1 MASTVKV
8 GITAEDEGFGRSLQQ
23 MASEASKFAKEVGA
37 SGKGV
42 TGLTASFRTAKK
54 AVMDLSLAY
63 SQLNDEAKNSDFGRA
78 MKEQLDKAK
87 EAASQLLDMKG
98 DISKELSNMAS
109 DTAAWDSLSQGI
121 DVVGTSATALVGIFS
136 DVTGESEAAAETLKT
151 MATVQSSLNAV
162 ISIGNALQKQSSLM
176 KGISIVQSKAA
187 TLAKTMETKA
197 TIGATLAQRA
207 FNAVA
212 KANPY
217 VLLASA
223 VLAVGSAIA
232 IYAKNTADAKKKEEE
247 LQKAQERAKK
257 LNDTYA
263 DAVVDNSAEMITKW
277 IAVEEASK
285 KENLTQEEKNNIY
298 EAAQPIVAAL
308 GDEVNNFAELEDWIP
323 KNKDRVINAL
333 AQRAVAMAEYA
344 VAIEEAKEMIR
355 TLAEQETRVKSAAS
369 YVGQT
374 LSAEEWAKRGVDT
387 KYLKKKFETK
397 DVFAQGEMTQQKI
410 LVGYTL
416 DPSSYKKMQDDFDK
430 QIIATEKKVKDKI
443 SKRIKSAISNENAA
457 AAILGDGK
465 PSTKTTKPKTTHN
478 TSHRNNSN
486 TTKGDKEKTT
496 AVERINKALEA
507 ERKKLENINIEN
519 DKDGSKK
526 KAVYAT
532 MLKLNKQK
540 EKYYDVDDTGFDK
553 LKETLYDE
561 LKLVKANSSE
571 WDEIQEKIKNAND
584 KRLLVTLSKGNA
596 GLEESLALLRE
607 NRNLVKEGSDEWN
620 EYTEHINDL
629 EDLMA
634 KLNISHVAG
643 SLGYIQDLISG
654 LEDVKIDIDINTK
667 DGMKRLLEITN
678 QIADLTS
685 EQQVIDI
692 YINSFSLDKFEER
705 YNKLLD
711 KFKDN
716 KDITLIIKTQIADN
730 AKAQISAL
738 SETFSS
744 GLIDSDTFKSQID
757 DIFKYLENK
766 GIDTSKFTKDL
777 VDGISGAMSN
787 QNDMFSLGL
796 IDTSTFV
803 ENISKMKQQL
813 VDLGVSGEAA
823 MRMLNTSGVN
833 ALSDLQA
840 KYDEG
845 IIDKDEFLKQFEAL
859 KQQLVDL
866 GLDVKVKPELETS
879 KWEKDLNSAA
889 DAVNS
894 LGSAFSSLGEL
905 SEDPTLKIA
914 GIIAQSIANIA
925 LGAGKAISKAG
936 DLGPWGWV
944 AFGASIMAQMAA
956 MIAQVHSATGYAEG
970 GIIKGSTT
978 TGDHLIARVNAGEAI
993 LNTRQQ
999 ARLFDMIDHGQM
1011 YNNVEP
1017 QVSTVRI
1024 KGSDLYLSLK
1034 NYSKI
1039 SGKTSFG
1046 NGINTH

>member
-8 GITAEDEGFGRSLQQ
+8 GITAEDEGFGQSLQQ
-23 MASEASKFAKEVGA
+23 MASDASKFAKEVGA

-42 TGLTASFRTAKK
+42 AGLTASFRTARK
-54 AVMDLSLAY
+54 AAMDLSLAY
-63 SQLNDEAKNSDFGRA
+63 SQLSDEAKNSDFGRA
-78 MKEQLDKAK
+78 MKVQLDQAK

-98 DISKELSNMAS
+98 DIAQELSNMAS
-109 DTAAWDSLSQGI
+109 DTATWDSLSQGI
-121 DVVGTSATALVGIFS
+121 DVVGTSATALIGIFS
-136 DVTGESEAAAETLKT
+136 DVNGESEEAAETLKA

-176 KGISIVQSKAA
+176 KGISNIQSKAS

-197 TIGATLAQRA
+197 TVGATLAQRA

-217 VLLASA
+217 VLLATA
-223 VLAVGSAIA
+223 VLAVGSALA
-232 IYAKNTADAKKKEEE
+232 VYAKNSTDAKKKEEE
-247 LQKAQERAKK
+247 LQKAQERAKQ
-257 LNDTYA
+257 LNDAYA
-263 DAVVDNSAEMITKW
+263 DSVVDNSAEMITKW
-277 IAVEEASK
+277 IAVEEASS

-333 AQRAVAMAEYA
+333 VQRAVAMAEYS
-344 VAIEEAKEMIR
+344 VAIKEAEEMLRLLAVKE
-355 TLAEQETRVKSAAS
+355 ADVKAAAQF
-369 YVGQT
+369 VGQT
-374 LSAEEWAKRGVDT
+374 KSYEEWLKLGVNPN
-387 KYLKKKFETK
+387 YLK
-397 DVFAQGEMTQQKI
+397 DVYKTVSTFSQGETHNQTVH
-410 LVGYTL
+410 VGYTL
-416 DPSSYKKMQDDFDK
+416 DRASYEKMKKDVEYKMEQAGIEITK
-430 QIIATEKKVKDKI
+430 KIAG
-443 SKRIKSAISNENAA
+443 RIRNALKNENAA
-457 AAILGDGK
+457 AAILGGGK
-465 PSTKTTKPKTTHN
+465 TSTKTHTPKTTN
-478 TSHRNNSN
+478 KASHKNNSN

-496 AVERINKALEA
+496 AVEKINKSLEA
-507 ERKKLENINIEN
+507 EQKKLENINKEN

-532 MLKLNKQK
+532 MLKLNQQK

-553 LKETLYDE
+553 LKGTLYDE

-571 WDEIQEKIKNAND
+571 WTEIQKKIKNAND

-596 GLEESLALLRE
+596 GLDESIALLRE
-607 NRNLVKEGSDEWN
+607 NRKLVKEGSDEWN
-620 EYTEHINDL
+620 EYTKHINEL

-654 LEDVKIDIDINTK
+654 LENVKIDIDINAK
-667 DGMKRLLEITN
+667 DGMTRLLEKTN

-738 SETFSS
+738 SETFSN
-744 GLIDSDTFKSQID
+744 GLIDYDTFKSQID
-757 DIFKYLENK
+757 GIFKYLENK
-766 GIDTSKFTKDL
+766 GIDTSKFTKDI

-823 MRMLNTSGVN
+823 MRILNTAGVN
-833 ALSDLQA
+833 ALSDLQS

-845 IIDKDEFLKQFEAL
+845 IIDKDEFLKQFETL
-859 KQQLVDL
+859 KQQLEAL
-866 GLDVKVKPELETS
+866 GLDIKIKPELETS
-879 KWEKDLNSAA
+879 KWEKDLNYAA

-894 LGSAFSSLGEL
+894 LGSAFSSLGEM

-925 LGAGKAISKAG
+925 LGAGKAIAKSG
-936 DLGPWGWV
+936 DLGPWGWL

-970 GIIKGSTT
+970 GIIKGNTT
-978 TGDHLIARVNAGEAI
+978 IGDHLIARVNAGEAI

-999 ARLFDMIDHGQM
+999 ARLFDMIDHGQI
-1011 YNNVEP
+1011 YNNAEP

-1024 KGSDLYLSLK
+1024 KGSDIYLSLK

>member
-8 GITAEDEGFGRSLQQ
+8 GITAEDEGFGQSLQQ
-23 MASEASKFAKEVGA
+23 MASDASKFAKEVGV

-42 TGLTASFRTAKK
+42 AGLTASFRTAKK
-54 AVMDLSLAY
+54 AAMDLSLAY
-63 SQLNDEAKNSDFGRA
+63 SQLSDEAKNSDFGRA

-98 DISKELSNMAS
+98 DISQELSNMAS
-109 DTAAWDSLSQGI
+109 DTATWDSLSQGI
-121 DVVGTSATALVGIFS
+121 DVVGTSATALIGIFS
-136 DVTGESEAAAETLKT
+136 DVNGESETAVETLKA

-176 KGISIVQSKAA
+176 KGISIIQSKAS

-197 TIGATLAQRA
+197 TVGATLAQKA

-217 VLLASA
+217 VLLATA

-232 IYAKNTADAKKKEEE
+232 VYAKNSADAKKKEEE

-308 GDEVNNFAELEDWIP
+308 GDEVNNFAELEEWIP

-355 TLAEQETRVKSAAS
+355 TLAEQETRVKAVAGS
-369 YVGQT
+369 VGQT
-374 LSAEEWAKRGVDT
+374 LSEEQWAKQGVDK
-387 KYLKKKFETK
+387 KYLKPKYETRG
-397 DVFAQGEMTQQKI
+397 VFAQGEMTQQKI

-416 DPSSYKKMQDDFDK
+416 DQSSYKKMQDDVEK
-430 QIIATEKKVKDKI
+430 QITAAEQKIRNKI

-457 AAILGDGK
+457 AAILGDA
-465 PSTKTTKPKTTHN
+465 KTSPKTTHK

-496 AVERINKALEA
+496 AVEKINKALEA
-507 ERKKLENINIEN
+507 ERKKLENINKEN

-526 KAVYAT
+526 KSVYAT
-532 MLKLNKQK
+532 MLKLNQQK

-561 LKLVKANSSE
+561 LKLTKANSSE
-571 WDEIQEKIKNAND
+571 WNDIQKKIKNAND
-584 KRLLVTLSKGNA
+584 RRLLVTLSKGNA

-607 NRNLVKEGSDEWN
+607 NRNLVKEGSDEWK
-620 EYTEHINDL
+620 EYTQHINDVENL
-629 EDLMA
+629 IA
-634 KLNISHVAG
+634 KMNISHVAG

-654 LEDVKIDIDINTK
+654 LEDVKVDIDINTK

-716 KDITLIIKTQIADN
+716 EDITLIIKTQIADN

-738 SETFSS
+738 SETFSN
-744 GLIDSDTFKSQID
+744 GFIDSDTFKSKID
-757 DIFKYLENK
+757 GIFKYLESK

-803 ENISKMKQQL
+803 ENIYKMKQQL

-845 IIDKDEFLKQFEAL
+845 IIDKDEFLQQFETL
-859 KQQLVDL
+859 KQALEDL
-866 GLDVKVKPELETS
+866 GLDIKVKPELETS

-894 LGSAFSSLGEL
+894 LGSAFSSLGEM

-936 DLGPWGWV
+936 DLGPWGWL

-978 TGDHLIARVNAGEAI
+978 MGDHLIARVNAGEAI

-999 ARLFDMIDHGQM
+999 SRLFDMIDHGQI
-1011 YNNVEP
+1011 YNNAEP

-1024 KGSDLYLSLK
+1024 KGSDIYLSLK

-1046 NGINTH
+1046 NGINIH

>member
-8 GITAEDEGFGRSLQQ
+8 GITAEDEGFGQSLQR
-23 MASEASKFAKEVGA
+23 MASDASKFAKEVGA

-42 TGLTASFRTAKK
+42 AGLTASFRTAKK
-54 AVMDLSLAY
+54 AAMDLSLAY
-63 SQLNDEAKNSDFGRA
+63 SQLSDEAKNSDFGRT
-78 MKEQLDKAK
+78 MKAQLDQAK

-98 DISKELSNMAS
+98 DISQELSNMAS
-109 DTAAWDSLSQGI
+109 DTATWDSLSQGI
-121 DVVGTSATALVGIFS
+121 DVVGTSATALIGIFS
-136 DVTGESEAAAETLKT
+136 DVNDESETAVETLKA

-176 KGISIVQSKAA
+176 KGVSIIQSKAA
-187 TLAKTMETKA
+187 TLATTMETKA

-217 VLLASA
+217 VLLATA

-232 IYAKNTADAKKKEEE
+232 VYAKNSADAKKKEEE

-263 DAVVDNSAEMITKW
+263 DTVVDNSADMITKW
-277 IAVEEASK
+277 IAVEEASQ

-308 GDEVNNFAELEDWIP
+308 GDEVSNYAELEDWIP

-355 TLAEQETRVKSAAS
+355 SLAEQETRVKSVAGS
-369 YVGQT
+369 VGQT
-374 LSAEEWAKRGVDT
+374 LSEEQWAKQGVDK
-387 KYLKKKFETK
+387 KYLKPKYETRG
-397 DVFAQGEMTQQKI
+397 VFAQGEMTQQKI

-416 DPSSYKKMQDDFDK
+416 DQSSYKKMEDDLED
-430 QIIATEKKVKDKI
+430 QTEKLGIQIRDNI
-443 SKRIKSAISNENAA
+443 TKRIKSALSNENAA
-457 AAILGDGK
+457 AAILGNGNT
-465 PSTKTTKPKTTHN
+465 STKTNKPKTTHK
-478 TSHRNNSN
+478 TSHGNSYN
-486 TTKGDKEKTT
+486 ATKGDKEKTT
-496 AVERINKALEA
+496 AVEKINKALEV
-507 ERKKLENINIEN
+507 EQKKLENINKEN

-526 KAVYAT
+526 KAVYDA
-532 MLKLNKQK
+532 MLKLNQQK

-553 LKETLYDE
+553 LKGTLYDE

-571 WDEIQEKIKNAND
+571 WGEIQKKIKNAND

-596 GLEESLALLRE
+596 GLEESIALLQE
-607 NRNLVKEGSDEWN
+607 NRKLVKEGSDEWN
-620 EYTEHINDL
+620 EYTKHINDL

-738 SETFSS
+738 SETFSN
-744 GLIDSDTFKSQID
+744 GLIDSDTFKSKID
-757 DIFKYLENK
+757 GIFNYLESK
-766 GIDTSKFTKDL
+766 GIDTSKFTKDI

-796 IDTSTFV
+796 IDNSTFV

-833 ALSDLQA
+833 ALSDLQS

-845 IIDKDEFLKQFEAL
+845 IIDKDEFLKQFEEL

-866 GLDVKVKPELETS
+866 GLDVKIKPELETS
-879 KWEKDLNSAA
+879 KWEEDLNYAA

-894 LGSAFSSLGEL
+894 LGSAFSSLGEM

-925 LGAGKAISKAG
+925 LGAGKAIAKSG
-936 DLGPWGWV
+936 DLGPWGWL

-970 GIIKGSTT
+970 GIIKGNTT
-978 TGDHLIARVNAGEAI
+978 IGDKVLVRANAGEAI

-999 ARLFDMIDHGQM
+999 ARLFDMIDHGQI
-1011 YNNVEP
+1011 YSYGEP

-1024 KGSDLYLSLK
+1024 KGSDIILSLK
-1034 NYSKI
+1034 NYA
-1039 SGKTSFG
+1039 
-1046 NGINTH
+1046 NINRKHNLTNILK

>member
-23 MASEASKFAKEVGA
+23 MASDASKFAKEVGV

-42 TGLTASFRTAKK
+42 AGLTASFRTAKK
-54 AVMDLSLAY
+54 AAMDLSLAY
-63 SQLNDEAKNSDFGRA
+63 SQLSDEAKNSDFGRA

-98 DISKELSNMAS
+98 DISQELSNMAS
-109 DTAAWDSLSQGI
+109 DTATWDSLSQGI
-121 DVVGTSATALVGIFS
+121 DVVGTSATALIGIFS
-136 DVTGESEAAAETLKT
+136 DVNGESETAVETLKA

-162 ISIGNALQKQSSLM
+162 ISIGNALQNQSSLM
-176 KGISIVQSKAA
+176 KGISIIQSKAS

-197 TIGATLAQRA
+197 TLGATLAQKA

-217 VLLASA
+217 VLLATA

-232 IYAKNTADAKKKEEE
+232 VYAKNSADAKKKEEE

-263 DAVVDNSAEMITKW
+263 DTVVDNSAEMITKW

-308 GDEVNNFAELEDWIP
+308 GDEVNNYAELEDWIP

-355 TLAEQETRVKSAAS
+355 TLAEQETRVKAVAGS
-369 YVGQT
+369 VGQT
-374 LSAEEWAKRGVDT
+374 LSEEQWAKQGVDK
-387 KYLKKKFETK
+387 KYLKPKYETRG
-397 DVFAQGEMTQQKI
+397 VFAQGEMTQQKI

-416 DPSSYKKMQDDFDK
+416 DQSSYKKMQDDVEK
-430 QIIATEKKVKDKI
+430 QITAAEQKIRNKI

-457 AAILGDGK
+457 AAILGDV
-465 PSTKTTKPKTTHN
+465 KTPTPKTTHK
-478 TSHRNNSN
+478 TSHKNNSN
-486 TTKGDKEKTT
+486 TTKSDKEKTT
-496 AVERINKALEA
+496 AVEKINKALEA
-507 ERKKLENINIEN
+507 EQKKLENINKEN

-526 KAVYAT
+526 KSVYDT
-532 MLKLNKQK
+532 MLKLNQQK

-561 LKLVKANSSE
+561 LKLTKANSSE
-571 WDEIQEKIKNAND
+571 WDEIQKNIKNAND
-584 KRLLVTLSKGNA
+584 RRLLVTLSKGNT

-607 NRNLVKEGSDEWN
+607 NRNLVKEGSDEWK
-620 EYTEHINDL
+620 EYTQHINEL

-634 KLNISHVAG
+634 KMNISHVAG
-643 SLGYIQDLISG
+643 SLGYIQDIISG
-654 LEDVKIDIDINTK
+654 LEDVKVDIDINTK

-692 YINSFSLDKFEER
+692 YINSFSLDNFEER

-716 KDITLIIKTQIADN
+716 EDITLIIKTQIADN

-738 SETFSS
+738 SETFSN
-744 GLIDSDTFKSQID
+744 GFIDSDTFKSNID
-757 DIFKYLENK
+757 GIFNYLESK

-803 ENISKMKQQL
+803 ENISNIKQQL

-845 IIDKDEFLKQFEAL
+845 IIDKDEFLQQFETL
-859 KQQLVDL
+859 KQALEAL
-866 GLDVKVKPELETS
+866 GLDIKIKPELETS
-879 KWEKDLNSAA
+879 KWEKDLNNAA

-894 LGSAFSSLGEL
+894 LGSAFSSLGEM

-925 LGAGKAISKAG
+925 LGAGKAIAKSG
-936 DLGPWGWV
+936 DLGPWGWL

-978 TGDHLIARVNAGEAI
+978 MGDHLIARVNAGEAI

-999 ARLFDMIDHGQM
+999 ARLFDMIDHGQI
-1011 YNNVEP
+1011 YNNAEP

-1024 KGSDLYLSLK
+1024 KGSDIYLSLK

-1046 NGINTH
+1046 NGINIH

>member
-8 GITAEDEGFGRSLQQ
+8 GITAEDEGFGQSLQQ
-23 MASEASKFAKEVGA
+23 MASDASKFAKEVGV

-42 TGLTASFRTAKK
+42 AGLTASFRTARK
-54 AVMDLSLAY
+54 AAMDLSLAY
-63 SQLNDEAKNSDFGRA
+63 SQLSDEAKNSDFGRA

-87 EAASQLLDMKG
+87 DAASQLLDMKG
-98 DISKELSNMAS
+98 DISQELSNMAS
-109 DTAAWDSLSQGI
+109 DTATWDSLSQGI
-121 DVVGTSATALVGIFS
+121 DVVGTSATALIGIFS
-136 DVTGESEAAAETLKT
+136 DVNGESETAAETLKA

-162 ISIGNALQKQSSLM
+162 ISIGNAIQKQSSLM
-176 KGISIVQSKAA
+176 KGISNIQSKAS

-197 TIGATLAQRA
+197 TVGATLAQKA

-217 VLLASA
+217 VLLATA
-223 VLAVGSAIA
+223 VLAVSSAIA
-232 IYAKNTADAKKKEEE
+232 IYAKNSADAKKKEEE

-263 DAVVDNSAEMITKW
+263 DTVVDNSAEMITKW

-355 TLAEQETRVKSAAS
+355 TLAEQETRVKAVAGS
-369 YVGQT
+369 VGQT
-374 LSAEEWAKRGVDT
+374 LSAEQWAKQGVDN
-387 KYLKKKFETK
+387 KYLKPKYETK

-416 DPSSYKKMQDDFDK
+416 DQASYKKMQDDVEK
-430 QIIATEKKVKDKI
+430 QITAAEQKIRNKI

-465 PSTKTTKPKTTHN
+465 TPTKTHTPKTTHK
-478 TSHRNNSN
+478 TSSKNNSN
-486 TTKGDKEKTT
+486 ATKGDKEKTT
-496 AVERINKALEA
+496 AVEKINKALEA
-507 ERKKLENINIEN
+507 EQKKLENINTEN

-532 MLKLNKQK
+532 MLKLNQQK

-553 LKETLYDE
+553 LKGTLYDE

-571 WDEIQEKIKNAND
+571 WDEIQQKIKNAND

-607 NRNLVKEGSDEWN
+607 NRNLVKEGSDEWK
-620 EYTEHINDL
+620 EYTQHINDVENL
-629 EDLMA
+629 IA
-634 KLNISHVAG
+634 KMNISHVAG

-654 LEDVKIDIDINTK
+654 LEDVKVDIDINTK
-667 DGMKRLLEITN
+667 DGMKSLLGITN

-692 YINSFSLDKFEER
+692 YINSFLLDKFEER

-716 KDITLIIKTQIADN
+716 EDITLIIKTQIADN

-738 SETFSS
+738 SETFSN
-744 GLIDSDTFKSQID
+744 GFIDSDTFKSKID
-757 DIFKYLENK
+757 GIFNYLESK

-777 VDGISGAMSN
+777 VDGISGSMSN
-787 QNDMFSLGL
+787 QNDMLSLGL

-833 ALSDLQA
+833 ALSDLQS

-845 IIDKDEFLKQFEAL
+845 IIDKDEFLQQFETL
-859 KQQLVDL
+859 KQALEAL
-866 GLDVKVKPELETS
+866 GLDIKIKPELETS
-879 KWEKDLNSAA
+879 KWEKDLNNAA

-894 LGSAFSSLGEL
+894 LGSAFSSLGEM

-925 LGAGKAISKAG
+925 LGAGKAIAKSG
-936 DLGPWGWV
+936 DLGPWGWL

-978 TGDHLIARVNAGEAI
+978 MGDHLIARVNAGEAI

-1011 YNNVEP
+1011 YNNAEP

-1024 KGSDLYLSLK
+1024 KGSDIYLSLK

-1046 NGINTH
+1046 NGINIH

>member
-8 GITAEDEGFGRSLQQ
+8 GITAEDRGFGQSLQQ
-23 MASEASKFAKEVGA
+23 MASEASKFAKEVGV

-63 SQLNDEAKNSDFGRA
+63 SQLSDEAKNSDFGRA

-87 EAASQLLDMKG
+87 EAASQLLDMKS

-109 DTAAWDSLSQGI
+109 DTATWDSLSQGI

-136 DVTGESEAAAETLKT
+136 DVNGESEAAAETLKT

-197 TIGATLAQRA
+197 TIGATVAQRA

-232 IYAKNTADAKKKEEE
+232 IYAKNSADAKKKEEE

-323 KNKDRVINAL
+323 RNKDRVINAL

-355 TLAEQETRVKSAAS
+355 TLAEQETRVKSTAS

-374 LSAEEWAKRGVDT
+374 LSSEEWAKRGVDT
-387 KYLKKKFETK
+387 KYLKEKFETK

-430 QIIATEKKVKDKI
+430 QIIATEKKIKDKI

-507 ERKKLENINIEN
+507 EQKKLENINIEN

-620 EYTEHINDL
+620 EYTEHINDV
-629 EDLMA
+629 EDMIA
-634 KLNISHVAG
+634 KMNISHVAG

-654 LEDVKIDIDINTK
+654 LEDVKVDIDINTK
-667 DGMKRLLEITN
+667 DGMKHLLEITN

-978 TGDHLIARVNAGEAI
+978 IGDHLIARVNAGEAI

>member
-8 GITAEDEGFGRSLQQ
+8 GITAEDEGFGQSLQQ
-23 MASEASKFAKEVGA
+23 MASDASKFAKEVGV

-42 TGLTASFRTAKK
+42 AGLTKSFRTAKK
-54 AVMDLSLAY
+54 AAMDLSLAY
-63 SQLNDEAKNSDFGRA
+63 SQLSDEAKNSDFGRV

-87 EAASQLLDMKG
+87 DAASQLLDMKG
-98 DISKELSNMAS
+98 DISQELSNMAS
-109 DTAAWDSLSQGI
+109 DTATWDSLSQGI
-121 DVVGTSATALVGIFS
+121 DVVGTSATALIGIFS
-136 DVTGESEAAAETLKT
+136 GVSGESEEAAETLKA

-162 ISIGNALQKQSSLM
+162 ISIGNAIQKQSSLM
-176 KGISIVQSKAA
+176 KGISNIQSKAA

-197 TIGATLAQRA
+197 TVGATLAQKA

-217 VLLASA
+217 VLLATA

-232 IYAKNTADAKKKEEE
+232 IYAKNSADAKKKEEE
-247 LQKAQERAKK
+247 LQKAQERAQK

-263 DAVVDNSAEMITKW
+263 DSVVDNSAEMITKW

-308 GDEVNNFAELEDWIP
+308 GDEVNNYAELEDWIP

-333 AQRAVAMAEYA
+333 SQRAVAMAEYA
-344 VAIEEAKEMIR
+344 VAIQEAKEMIR
-355 TLAEQETRVKSAAS
+355 LLAVQETNVKAAANF
-369 YVGQT
+369 VGQIK
-374 LSAEEWAKRGVDT
+374 SYEEWLKLGVNP
-387 KYLKKKFETK
+387 KYLK
-397 DVFAQGEMTQQKI
+397 DVYKTVPTFSQGETHQQQI
-410 LVGYTL
+410 HVGYTL
-416 DPSSYKKMQDDFDK
+416 DQSSYTKMKHDLEDQTEKLGK
-430 QIIATEKKVKDKI
+430 QITNKIAG
-443 SKRIKSAISNENAA
+443 RIRNALNNENAA
-457 AAILGDGK
+457 AAILGDGNT
-465 PSTKTTKPKTTHN
+465 STKTTKPKTTHKK
-478 TSHRNNSN
+478 SHRNNSN
-486 TTKGDKEKTT
+486 TTKGDKEKST
-496 AVERINKALEA
+496 AVEKINKALDA
-507 ERKKLENINIEN
+507 EQKKLENINTEN

-553 LKETLYDE
+553 LKGTLYDE

-571 WDEIQEKIKNAND
+571 WNEIQKKIKDTND
-584 KRLLVTLSKGNA
+584 KRLLVTLNKGNA

-620 EYTEHINDL
+620 EYTHHINEV
-629 EDLMA
+629 EDLIA
-634 KLNISHVAG
+634 KMNISHVAG

-667 DGMKRLLEITN
+667 DGMKRLLDITN

-685 EQQVIDI
+685 EQQLIDI

-716 KDITLIIKTQIADN
+716 EDITLIIKTQIADN

-738 SETFSS
+738 SETFSN
-744 GLIDSDTFKSQID
+744 GFIDSDTFKSKID
-757 DIFKYLENK
+757 GIFNYLESK

-787 QNDMFSLGL
+787 QNDMFSLGM

-845 IIDKDEFLKQFEAL
+845 IIDKDEFLQQFEAL
-859 KQQLVDL
+859 KQALEAL
-866 GLDVKVKPELETS
+866 GLDVKIKPELETS
-879 KWEKDLNSAA
+879 KWQKDLNDAA

-894 LGSAFSSLGEL
+894 LGSAFSSLGEM

-925 LGAGKAISKAG
+925 LGAGKAIAKSG
-936 DLGPWGWV
+936 DLGPWGWL

-978 TGDHLIARVNAGEAI
+978 IGDHLIARVNAGEAI

-1011 YNNVEP
+1011 YSYGEP

-1024 KGSDLYLSLK
+1024 KGSDIYLSLK

>member
-23 MASEASKFAKEVGA
+23 MAGEASKFAKEVGA

-63 SQLNDEAKNSDFGRA
+63 SQLSDEAKNSDFGRA

-109 DTAAWDSLSQGI
+109 DTATWDSLSQGI
-121 DVVGTSATALVGIFS
+121 DVVGTSATALIGIFS
-136 DVTGESEAAAETLKT
+136 DVNGESEAAAETLKT

-232 IYAKNTADAKKKEEE
+232 FYAKNSADAKKKEEE

-323 KNKDRVINAL
+323 RNKDRVINAL

-387 KYLKKKFETK
+387 KYLKEKFETK

-654 LEDVKIDIDINTK
+654 LEDVKVDIDINTK
-667 DGMKRLLEITN
+667 DGMDRLLEITN
-678 QIADLTS
+678 QIADLTG

-757 DIFKYLENK
+757 DIFKYLESK

-787 QNDMFSLGL
+787 QNDMFSLGM

-823 MRMLNTSGVN
+823 MRLLNTSGVN

-936 DLGPWGWV
+936 DLGPWGWI

-978 TGDHLIARVNAGEAI
+978 IGDHLIARVNAGEAI

-1024 KGSDLYLSLK
+1024 KGSDIYLSLK

>member
-8 GITAEDEGFGRSLQQ
+8 GITAEDEGFGQSLQQ
-23 MASEASKFAKEVGA
+23 MASDASKFAKEVGA

-42 TGLTASFRTAKK
+42 TGLTASFRTARK
-54 AVMDLSLAY
+54 AAMDLSLAY
-63 SQLNDEAKNSDFGRA
+63 SQLSDEAKNSDFGRV

-98 DISKELSNMAS
+98 DISQELSNMAS
-109 DTAAWDSLSQGI
+109 DTATWDSLSQGI
-121 DVVGTSATALVGIFS
+121 DVIGTSATALIGIFS
-136 DVTGESEAAAETLKT
+136 DVNGESEEAAETLKT

-176 KGISIVQSKAA
+176 KGISNVQSKAA

-217 VLLASA
+217 VLLATA

-232 IYAKNTADAKKKEEE
+232 VYAKNSADAKKKEEE

-263 DAVVDNSAEMITKW
+263 DSVVDNSADMITKW

-323 KNKDRVINAL
+323 RNKDRVINAL
-333 AQRAVAMAEYA
+333 SQRAVAMAEYA

-355 TLAEQETRVKSAAS
+355 LLAVQETNVKAAAN

-374 LSAEEWAKRGVDT
+374 KTYGEWLKLGVNP
-387 KYLKKKFETK
+387 KYLK
-397 DVFAQGEMTQQKI
+397 DVYKTVPTFSQGEINQNQKVH
-410 LVGYTL
+410 VGYTL
-416 DPSSYKKMQDDFDK
+416 DKASYAKMKTDLEDQTEKLGK
-430 QIIATEKKVKDKI
+430 QITKKI
-443 SKRIKSAISNENAA
+443 STRIKNALKNENAA

-465 PSTKTTKPKTTHN
+465 TPTKTTKPKTTHK

-496 AVERINKALEA
+496 SVEKINKALEA
-507 ERKKLENINIEN
+507 EQKKLENINIEN

-571 WDEIQEKIKNAND
+571 WTEIQEKIKNAND
-584 KRLLVTLSKGNA
+584 KRLLVTLAKGNA
-596 GLEESLALLRE
+596 GLEESLDLLRE
-607 NRNLVKEGSDEWN
+607 NRKLVKEGSDEWN
-620 EYTEHINDL
+620 EYTQHINAL

-654 LEDVKIDIDINTK
+654 LEDVKVDIDINTK

-685 EQQVIDI
+685 EQQIIDI

-744 GLIDSDTFKSQID
+744 GLIDSDTFKSKID
-757 DIFKYLENK
+757 GIFSYLESK
-766 GIDTSKFTKDL
+766 GIDTSKFTKDI
-777 VDGISGAMSN
+777 VDGISGSMSN

-796 IDTSTFV
+796 IDSSTFV

-823 MRMLNTSGVN
+823 MRILNTSGVN
-833 ALSDLQA
+833 ALSDLQS

-859 KQQLVDL
+859 KQALEAL
-866 GLDVKVKPELETS
+866 GLDIKIKPELETS

-894 LGSAFSSLGEL
+894 LGSAFSSLGEM

-914 GIIAQSIANIA
+914 GIIAQSIASIA
-925 LGAGKAISKAG
+925 LGAGKAIAKSG
-936 DLGPWGWV
+936 DLGPWGWL

-970 GIIKGSTT
+970 GIIKGNTT
-978 TGDHLIARVNAGEAI
+978 IGDHLIARVNAGEAI

-999 ARLFDMIDHGQM
+999 ARLFNMIDHGQM

-1017 QVSTVRI
+1017 QVSTVKI
-1024 KGSDLYLSLK
+1024 KGSDLYIVLS
-1034 NYSKI
+1034 NHMKI
-1039 SGKTSFG
+1039 THKTL
-1046 NGINTH
+1046 

>member
-8 GITAEDEGFGRSLQQ
+8 GITAEDEGFGQSLQQ
-23 MASEASKFAKEVGA
+23 MASTASKFAKEVGA
-37 SGKGV
+37 SGKGI
-42 TGLTASFRTAKK
+42 TGLTASFRTARK
-54 AVMDLSLAY
+54 AAMDLSLAY
-63 SQLNDEAKNSDFGRA
+63 SQLSDEAKNSDFGRA

-98 DISKELSNMAS
+98 DISQELSNMAS
-109 DTAAWDSLSQGI
+109 DTATWDSLSQGI
-121 DVVGTSATALVGIFS
+121 DVVGTSATALIGIFS
-136 DVTGESEAAAETLKT
+136 DVTGESETAAETLKT

-176 KGISIVQSKAA
+176 KGISNIQSKAA

-197 TIGATLAQRA
+197 TVGATVAQKA

-217 VLLASA
+217 VLLATA

-232 IYAKNTADAKKKEEE
+232 IYAKNSADAKKKEEE
-247 LQKAQERAKK
+247 LQKSQERAKK

-263 DAVVDNSAEMITKW
+263 DTVVDNSAEMITKW

-298 EAAQPIVAAL
+298 KAAQPIVAAL
-308 GDEVNNFAELEDWIP
+308 GDEVNNFSELEDWIP

-333 AQRAVAMAEYA
+333 AQRAVAMANYA

-355 TLAEQETRVKSAAS
+355 LLAEQDTRVEAVATS
-369 YVGQT
+369 VGKT
-374 LSAEEWAKRGVDT
+374 LSAEEWAKQGVQK
-387 KYLKKKFETK
+387 KYLKPKYETK
-397 DVFAQGEMTQQKI
+397 DVFAQGEMSQQKI

-416 DPSSYKKMQDDFDK
+416 DKASYGKMKKDLEYQTDNL
-430 QIIATEKKVKDKI
+430 EKKIKDKI
-443 SKRIKSAISNENAA
+443 SKRIKRALQNKNAA
-457 AAILGDGK
+457 AAILGNGETT
-465 PSTKTTKPKTTHN
+465 TKTTKPKTTHN
-478 TSHRNNSN
+478 TPHRNNSN

-507 ERKKLENINIEN
+507 EQKKLENINIEN

-553 LKETLYDE
+553 LKGTLYDE

-571 WDEIQEKIKNAND
+571 WDEIRQKIKNAND

-607 NRNLVKEGSDEWN
+607 NRHLVKEGSDEWN
-620 EYTEHINDL
+620 EYTQHINDL
-629 EDLMA
+629 ENLMA

-654 LEDVKIDIDINTK
+654 LEDVKVNIDINTK

-744 GLIDSDTFKSQID
+744 GLIDSDTFKSKID
-757 DIFKYLENK
+757 GIFEYLESK

-796 IDTSTFV
+796 IDSSTFV

-823 MRMLNTSGVN
+823 MRMLNTSGVQ

-866 GLDVKVKPELETS
+866 GLDIKIKPELETS

-889 DAVNS
+889 AAVNS

-936 DLGPWGWV
+936 ELGPWGWV

-978 TGDHLIARVNAGEAI
+978 IGDHLIARVNAGEAI

>member
-866 GLDVKVKPELETS
+866 GLDVKIKPESEAS
-879 KWEKDLNSAA
+879 KWVKDLNSAA

>member
-8 GITAEDEGFGRSLQQ
+8 GITAEDEGFGQSLQQ
-23 MASEASKFAKEVGA
+23 MASDASKFAKEVGV

-42 TGLTASFRTAKK
+42 AGLTASFRTAKK
-54 AVMDLSLAY
+54 AAMDLSLAY
-63 SQLNDEAKNSDFGRA
+63 SQLSDEAKNSDFGRA

-98 DISKELSNMAS
+98 DISQELSNMAS
-109 DTAAWDSLSQGI
+109 DTATWDSLSQGI
-121 DVVGTSATALVGIFS
+121 DVVGTSATALIGIFS
-136 DVTGESEAAAETLKT
+136 DVNGESETAVETLKA

-176 KGISIVQSKAA
+176 KGISIIQSKAS

-197 TIGATLAQRA
+197 TVGATLAQKA

-217 VLLASA
+217 VLLATA

-232 IYAKNTADAKKKEEE
+232 VYAKNSADAKKKEEE

-308 GDEVNNFAELEDWIP
+308 GDEVNNFAELEEWIP

-355 TLAEQETRVKSAAS
+355 TLAEQETRVKAVAGS
-369 YVGQT
+369 VGQT
-374 LSAEEWAKRGVDT
+374 LSEEQWAKQGVDK
-387 KYLKKKFETK
+387 KYLKPKYETR

-416 DPSSYKKMQDDFDK
+416 DQSSYKKMQDDVEK
-430 QIIATEKKVKDKI
+430 QITAAEQKIRNKI

-457 AAILGDGK
+457 AAILGDA
-465 PSTKTTKPKTTHN
+465 KTSPKTTHK

-496 AVERINKALEA
+496 AVEKINKALEA
-507 ERKKLENINIEN
+507 ERKKLENINKEN

-526 KAVYAT
+526 KSVYAT
-532 MLKLNKQK
+532 MLKLNQQK
-540 EKYYDVDDTGFDK
+540 EIYYDVDDTGFDK
-553 LKETLYDE
+553 LKDTLYDE
-561 LKLVKANSSE
+561 LKLTKANSSE
-571 WDEIQEKIKNAND
+571 WNDIQKKIKNAND
-584 KRLLVTLSKGNA
+584 RRLLVTLSKGNA

-607 NRNLVKEGSDEWN
+607 NRNLVKEGSDEWK
-620 EYTEHINDL
+620 EYTQHINDVENL
-629 EDLMA
+629 IA
-634 KLNISHVAG
+634 KMNISHVAG

-654 LEDVKIDIDINTK
+654 LEDVKVDIDINTK

-716 KDITLIIKTQIADN
+716 EDITLIIKTQIADN

-738 SETFSS
+738 SETFSN
-744 GLIDSDTFKSQID
+744 GFIDSDTFKSKID
-757 DIFKYLENK
+757 GIFKYLESK

-803 ENISKMKQQL
+803 ENIYKMKQQL

-845 IIDKDEFLKQFEAL
+845 IIDKDEFLQQFETL
-859 KQQLVDL
+859 KQALEDL
-866 GLDVKVKPELETS
+866 GLDIKVKPELETS

-894 LGSAFSSLGEL
+894 LGSAFSSLGEM

-936 DLGPWGWV
+936 DLGPWGWL

-978 TGDHLIARVNAGEAI
+978 MGDHLIARVNAGEAI

-999 ARLFDMIDHGQM
+999 SRLFDMIDHGQI
-1011 YNNVEP
+1011 YNNAEP

-1024 KGSDLYLSLK
+1024 KGSDIYLSLK

-1046 NGINTH
+1046 NGINIH

>member
-8 GITAEDEGFGRSLQQ
+8 GITAEDEGFGQSLQQ
-23 MASEASKFAKEVGA
+23 MASDASKFAKEVGA

-42 TGLTASFRTAKK
+42 AGLTASFRTARK
-54 AVMDLSLAY
+54 AAMDLSLAY
-63 SQLNDEAKNSDFGRA
+63 SQLSDEAKNSDFGRA
-78 MKEQLDKAK
+78 MKAQLDQAK

-98 DISKELSNMAS
+98 DISQELSNMAS
-109 DTAAWDSLSQGI
+109 DTATWDSLSQGI
-121 DVVGTSATALVGIFS
+121 DVVGTSATALIGIFS
-136 DVTGESEAAAETLKT
+136 DVNGESEEAAETLKT

-162 ISIGNALQKQSSLM
+162 ISIGNAIQKQSSLM
-176 KGISIVQSKAA
+176 KGISIIQSKAS

-197 TIGATLAQRA
+197 TVGATLAQRA

-217 VLLASA
+217 VLLATA
-223 VLAVGSAIA
+223 VLAVGSALA
-232 IYAKNTADAKKKEEE
+232 VYAKNSTDAKKKEEE
-247 LQKAQERAKK
+247 LQKAQERAKQ

-263 DAVVDNSAEMITKW
+263 DSVVDNSAEMITKW
-277 IAVEEASK
+277 IAVEEASS

-333 AQRAVAMAEYA
+333 VQRAVAMAEYS
-344 VAIEEAKEMIR
+344 VAIKEAEEMLRLLAVKE
-355 TLAEQETRVKSAAS
+355 ADVKAAAQF
-369 YVGQT
+369 VGQT
-374 LSAEEWAKRGVDT
+374 KSYEEWLKLGVNPN
-387 KYLKKKFETK
+387 YLK
-397 DVFAQGEMTQQKI
+397 DVYKTVSTFSQGETHNQTVH
-410 LVGYTL
+410 VGYTL
-416 DPSSYKKMQDDFDK
+416 DRASYEKMKKDIEYKMEK
-430 QIIATEKKVKDKI
+430 AGIEITKKIAG
-443 SKRIKSAISNENAA
+443 RIRNALNNENAA
-457 AAILGDGK
+457 ASILGGGK
-465 PSTKTTKPKTTHN
+465 ISTKTHTPKTTHKS
-478 TSHRNNSN
+478 SHKNNSN

-496 AVERINKALEA
+496 AVEKINKALEA
-507 ERKKLENINIEN
+507 EQKKLENINKEN

-526 KAVYAT
+526 NAVYAT

-553 LKETLYDE
+553 LKGTLYDE
-561 LKLVKANSSE
+561 LNLVKANSSE
-571 WDEIQEKIKNAND
+571 WDEIQKKIKNAND

-596 GLEESLALLRE
+596 GLDESIALLRE
-607 NRNLVKEGSDEWN
+607 NRELVKEGSDEWN
-620 EYTEHINDL
+620 EYTKHINEL
-629 EDLMA
+629 EDLIA
-634 KLNISHVAG
+634 KLNISHVEG

-654 LEDVKIDIDINTK
+654 LEDVKVDIDINTK

-716 KDITLIIKTQIADN
+716 EDITLIIKMQIADN

-738 SETFSS
+738 SETFSN
-744 GLIDSDTFKSQID
+744 GFIDSDTFKSNID
-757 DIFKYLENK
+757 GIFNYLESK
-766 GIDTSKFTKDL
+766 GIDTSKFTKEL
-777 VDGISGAMSN
+777 ADGISGAMSN
-787 QNDMFSLGL
+787 QNDMLSLGL

-833 ALSDLQA
+833 ALSDLQS

-845 IIDKDEFLKQFEAL
+845 IIDKDEFLRQFEAL

-866 GLDVKVKPELETS
+866 GLDIKIKPELETS

-894 LGSAFSSLGEL
+894 LGSAFSSLGEM

-925 LGAGKAISKAG
+925 LGAGKAIAKSG
-936 DLGPWGWV
+936 DLGPWGWL
-944 AFGASIMAQMAA
+944 AFGASIMAQMAS

-978 TGDHLIARVNAGEAI
+978 MGDQILVRANKNEAI

-999 ARLFDMIDHGQM
+999 ARLFNMIDHGQM

-1024 KGSDLYLSLK
+1024 KGSDIYLSLK

>member
-23 MASEASKFAKEVGA
+23 MAGEASKFAKEVGA

-63 SQLNDEAKNSDFGRA
+63 SQLSDEAKNSDFGRA

-109 DTAAWDSLSQGI
+109 DTATWDSLSQGI
-121 DVVGTSATALVGIFS
+121 DVVGTSATALIGIFS
-136 DVTGESEAAAETLKT
+136 DVNGESEAAAETLKT

-232 IYAKNTADAKKKEEE
+232 FYAKNSADAKKKEEE

-323 KNKDRVINAL
+323 RNKDRVINAL

-387 KYLKKKFETK
+387 KYLKEKFETK

-540 EKYYDVDDTGFDK
+540 EKYYDVDDTGFDN

-654 LEDVKIDIDINTK
+654 LEDVKVDIDINTK
-667 DGMKRLLEITN
+667 DGMDRLLEITN
-678 QIADLTS
+678 QIADLTG

-757 DIFKYLENK
+757 DIFKYLESK

-787 QNDMFSLGL
+787 QNDMFSLGM

-823 MRMLNTSGVN
+823 MRLLNTSGVN

-936 DLGPWGWV
+936 DLGPWGWI

-978 TGDHLIARVNAGEAI
+978 IGDHLIARVNAGEAI

-1024 KGSDLYLSLK
+1024 KGSDIYLSLK

>member
-8 GITAEDEGFGRSLQQ
+8 GITAEDEGFGQSLQQ
-23 MASEASKFAKEVGA
+23 MASTASKFAKEVGV

-42 TGLTASFRTAKK
+42 AGLTASFRTAKK
-54 AVMDLSLAY
+54 AAMDLSLAY
-63 SQLNDEAKNSDFGRA
+63 SQLSDEAKNSDFGRA

-98 DISKELSNMAS
+98 DISQELSNMAS
-109 DTAAWDSLSQGI
+109 DTATWDSLSQGI
-121 DVVGTSATALVGIFS
+121 DVVGTSATALIGIFS
-136 DVTGESEAAAETLKT
+136 DVNGESEAAAETLKT

-197 TIGATLAQRA
+197 TIGATVAQRA

-217 VLLASA
+217 VLLATA

-232 IYAKNTADAKKKEEE
+232 IYAKNSADAKKKEEE

-263 DAVVDNSAEMITKW
+263 DSVVDNSAEMITKW

-285 KENLTQEEKNNIY
+285 KENLTQQEKNNIY

-308 GDEVNNFAELEDWIP
+308 GDEVNNYAELEDWIP

-344 VAIEEAKEMIR
+344 VAIDEAKEMVR
-355 TLAEQETRVKSAAS
+355 SLAEQETRVKAVAS
-369 YVGQT
+369 SVGQT
-374 LSAEEWAKRGVDT
+374 LSAEQWAKQGVDM
-387 KYLKKKFETK
+387 KYLKPKYETK
-397 DVFAQGEMTQQKI
+397 DIFAQGEMTQQKI

-416 DPSSYKKMQDDFDK
+416 DKSSYKKMQDDVQKNVTDIEQK
-430 QIIATEKKVKDKI
+430 IRNKI
-443 SKRIKSAISNENAA
+443 SKRIKSAIGNENAA

-465 PSTKTTKPKTTHN
+465 TSTKTTKPKTTHT

-486 TTKGDKEKTT
+486 TTKGEKEKST
-496 AVERINKALEA
+496 AVEKINKALEA
-507 ERKKLENINIEN
+507 EQKKLENINKEN

-532 MLKLNKQK
+532 MLKLNQQK

-553 LKETLYDE
+553 LKGTLYDE

-571 WDEIQEKIKNAND
+571 WDEIQKKIKDTND

-607 NRNLVKEGSDEWN
+607 NRNLVKEGSDEWT
-620 EYTEHINDL
+620 EYTQHINEL
-629 EDLMA
+629 ENLMA
-634 KLNISHVAG
+634 KMNISHIAG

-716 KDITLIIKTQIADN
+716 EDITLIIKTQIADN

-738 SETFSS
+738 SETFSN
-744 GLIDSDTFKSQID
+744 GFIDSDTFKSKID
-757 DIFKYLENK
+757 GIFNYLESK

-796 IDTSTFV
+796 IDSSTFV
-803 ENISKMKQQL
+803 ENIAKMKQQL

-833 ALSDLQA
+833 ALSDLQS

-866 GLDVKVKPELETS
+866 GLDIKIKPELEIS
-879 KWEKDLNSAA
+879 KWQKDLNYAA

-894 LGSAFSSLGEL
+894 LGSAFSSLGEM

-925 LGAGKAISKAG
+925 LGAGKAISNAG

-978 TGDHLIARVNAGEAI
+978 IGDHLIARVNAGEAI

-1024 KGSDLYLSLK
+1024 KGSDIYMSLK